1 MKSLGRNLI
10 IGTQAAM
17 QHRGADLRL
26 TTGIDPQWSHTI
38 QAPPTL

>member
-17 QHRGADLRL
+17 QHRGADLRSAS
-26 TTGIDPQWSHTI
+26 IDPQWSHTI